1 MALLCTVVHAANA
14 DRTLLVPAWLCT
26 LYTAMRHYPLRPP
39 AGGHC
44 LLRHAAQQGRTWQRR
59 KTRALWALA
68 FGQFEGVAKCIHIH
82 DTILNSAST
91 FDVHESESRR
101 EHATIATTVAN
112 MPGSCKTASAVSY
125 SLMYVCVEFYGV
137 IGSTE

>member
-1 MALLCTVVHAANA
+1 MAAAKDASALGTSFWAIRGGGEMYVHTIA
-14 DRTLLVPAWLCT
+14 
-26 LYTAMRHYPLRPP
+26 LRS
-39 AGGHC
+39 
-44 LLRHAAQQGRTWQRR
+44 
-59 KTRALWALA
+59 
-68 FGQFEGVAKCIHIH
+68 
-82 DTILNSAST
+82 N